1 MKFFVFYLLFILL
14 SYNSFTY
21 VLNKNIKTLSLSS
34 NIYKKNI
41 FYRKKNI
48 RPLKIYVYPS
58 FIKNIIK
65 PLENIYFRN
74 YFIYRSLARI
84 CVSLSNAFSLSAKLY
99 LYKKNINSLFLTQL
113 LMNNEI
119 LIKILKICWL
129 YKLSYFIDKNVKLCR
144 YLSTVFYIISIY
156 LDIFSTYNVANN
168 IYIYYLFYSLS
179 SILKSLSILTYT
191 SIRSNIN
198 FQVCQMLTLQK
209 NNENVYKMTNTT
221 NKNNTCDSNIDSDIS
236 SSSRVEDNNIHNIH
250 CNDDGNINKNNILNE
265 CLQNGHNNKE
275 NIYLNHNAV
284 HNMKDV
290 DNNLGVHS
298 EDKNSAQ
305 EFKIYDNHIEK
316 DKLSINTKNFCI
328 GEISVIID
336 LLSTLVD
343 LSTIL
348 FLFQATKYIK
358 QNLGFYIF
366 ISSLHL
372 FFSYKEIQYLLI

>member
-1 MKFFVFYLLFILL
+1 M
-14 SYNSFTY
+14 NS
-21 VLNKNIKTLSLSS
+21 I
-34 NIYKKNI
+34 
-41 FYRKKNI
+41 
-48 RPLKIYVYPS
+48 
-58 FIKNIIK
+58 
-65 PLENIYFRN
+65 
-74 YFIYRSLARI
+74 
-84 CVSLSNAFSLSAKLY
+84 
-99 LYKKNINSLFLTQL
+99 FLTQL

-129 YKLSYFIDKNVKLCR
+129 YKLSHFIDKNVKLCR
-144 YLSTVFYIISIY
+144 YLSTLFYIISIY

-198 FQVCQMLTLQK
+198 FQICQMLALQK
-209 NNENVYKMTNTT
+209 NNEHVYKMTNTT
-221 NKNNTCDSNIDSDIS
+221 NKNNNHSDNKSNSHADIS
-236 SSSRVEDNNIHNIH
+236 TRFVDDNNIH
-250 CNDDGNINKNNILNE
+250 CNKDETINKNNILNE
-265 CLQNGHNNKE
+265 SHQNMNNNKE
-275 NIYLNHNAV
+275 NTYLKHNLV
-284 HNMKDV
+284 HNTKDL
-290 DNNLGVHS
+290 DNNIGVHT
-298 EDKNSAQ
+298 EDKNINQQS
-305 EFKIYDNHIEK
+305 KIFDNHIENN
-316 DKLSINTKNFCI
+316 KLSINTKNFCI

-358 QNLGFYIF
+358 QNLCFYIF

>member
-1 MKFFVFYLLFILL
+1 MKFFIFHFLFILL
-14 SYNSFTY
+14 SYKSSTY
-21 VLNKNIKTLSLSS
+21 VLNKNIKTLSLSP
-34 NIYKKNI
+34 NIYKKNS

-65 PLENIYFRN
+65 PLENVYFRN

-84 CVSLSNAFSLSAKLY
+84 CVSLSSAFSLSAKLY
-99 LYKKNINSLFLTQL
+99 LYKKNMNSIFLTQL

-129 YKLSYFIDKNVKLCR
+129 YKLSHFIDKNVKLCR
-144 YLSTVFYIISIY
+144 YLSTLFYIISIY

-198 FQVCQMLTLQK
+198 FQICQMLALQK
-209 NNENVYKMTNTT
+209 NNEHVYKMTNTT
-221 NKNNTCDSNIDSDIS
+221 NKNNNHSDNKNNSHADIS
-236 SSSRVEDNNIHNIH
+236 TRFVDDNNIH
-250 CNDDGNINKNNILNE
+250 CNKDETMNKNNILNE
-265 CLQNGHNNKE
+265 SHQNMNNNKE
-275 NIYLNHNAV
+275 NTYLKHNLV
-284 HNMKDV
+284 HNTKDL
-290 DNNLGVHS
+290 DNIIGVHN
-298 EDKNSAQ
+298 EDKNINQQS
-305 EFKIYDNHIEK
+305 KIFDNHIENN
-316 DKLSINTKNFCI
+316 KLSINTKNFCI

-358 QNLGFYIF
+358 QNLCFYIF

>member
-1 MKFFVFYLLFILL
+1 MKFFVFHLLFILL
-14 SYNSFTY
+14 SYNSFAY

-34 NIYKKNI
+34 NIYKKNL

-65 PLENIYFRN
+65 PLENSYFRN
-74 YFIYRSLARI
+74 YFMYRSLARI
-84 CVSLSNAFSLSAKLY
+84 CVSLSSAFSLGAKLY
-99 LYKKNINSLFLTQL
+99 LYKKNMNSLFLTQL

-129 YKLSYFIDKNVKLCR
+129 YKLSHFIDKNVKLCR

-156 LDIFSTYNVANN
+156 LDIFSTYNLANN

-198 FQVCQMLTLQK
+198 FQVYQMLTLEKK
-209 NNENVYKMTNTT
+209 NNEKEYKITNTSH
-221 NKNNTCDSNIDSDIS
+221 KNNTPIDKYSHS
-236 SSSRVEDNNIHNIH
+236 SSNSSVEHNNIH
-250 CNDDGNINKNNILNE
+250 CNDDGTINKNNILNE
-265 CLQNGHNNKE
+265 SPKYGHNNKE
-275 NIYLNHNAV
+275 NIYLKNKVIHNTKDV
-284 HNMKDV
+284 HN
-290 DNNLGVHS
+290 NLDVHS
-298 EDKNSAQ
+298 ELKNTD
-305 EFKIYDNHIEK
+305 EEYKISDNHIEK
-316 DKLSINTKNFCI
+316 NKLSINTKNFCI

-348 FLFQATKYIK
+348 FLFQATKFIK
-358 QNLGFYIF
+358 QNLCFYIF

>member
-1 MKFFVFYLLFILL
+1 MKFFVFHLLFILL

-21 VLNKNIKTLSLSS
+21 MLNKNIKTLSLSS
-34 NIYKKNI
+34 NIYKKNL

-65 PLENIYFRN
+65 PLENEYFRN
-74 YFIYRSLARI
+74 YFVYRSLARI
-84 CVSLSNAFSLSAKLY
+84 CVSLSSAFSLSAKLY

-129 YKLSYFIDKNVKLCR
+129 YKLSHFIDKNVKLCR

-209 NNENVYKMTNTT
+209 NNEKEYKMNNTSD
-221 NKNNTCDSNIDSDIS
+221 KNNTCSDSDSDNS
-236 SSSRVEDNNIHNIH
+236 SSSVEDNNIH
-250 CNDDGNINKNNILNE
+250 CNDDGTINKNNILNE
-265 CLQNGHNNKE
+265 CPQNVHNNKE
-275 NIYLNHNAV
+275 NIYLKHNVV
-284 HNMKDV
+284 HNTKDV
-290 DNNLGVHS
+290 DNNLDVHNQV
-298 EDKNSAQ
+298 KNTAQ
-305 EFKIYDNHIEK
+305 EFKIFDNHIEN
-316 DKLSINTKNFCI
+316 DKLSINTKNLCI

-343 LSTIL
+343 LSTVL
-348 FLFQATKYIK
+348 FLFQATKFIK
-358 QNLGFYIF
+358 QNLCFYIF